1 MSAISNNN
9 YYYFASTIYSAL
21 EKSISSVSEN
31 IACYSADPVS
41 DFTRNR
47 KLGCSELIHYI
58 LHLSNKTIQ
67 SDMMDYFSDM
77 DDMPSASAISQQHYK
92 CRPEAFKRVFSLF
105 TSYFTNYKTYN
116 GYYLLAC
123 DGSDIN
129 ISHNPKDKT
138 TYHISTSA
146 TRGYNQLHLNALY
159 DVLNGIYADVN
170 IDTAAKTH
178 ECGAL
183 EEMIESHQYPENSI
197 IICDRGY
204 EKYNLMACCIE
215 KNQKFIIRVKD
226 IHSNGILSTMHLDD
240 AAFDTHI
247 TKRVTY
253 LQTNETKD
261 NELYTILVNESAPF
275 DYLPADHDWY
285 EMNVRAVRFKIT
297 EDTYECLLTNLTE
310 DEMPFEEFKEIY
322 HLRWGIETSFR
333 DLKYTVGL
341 LYFHSSDQKLIRQEI
356 YTSLTLF
363 NFSRIIV
370 NNSTPVQKAEWKWH
384 YKVNFKT
391 AVTNIRLYLDGK
403 INEEELEKRI
413 KKFLTPIRPER
424 KYSRNVKSQSCK
436 TPSYYAA

>member
-1 MSAISNNN
+1 
-9 YYYFASTIYSAL
+9 
-21 EKSISSVSEN
+21 
-31 IACYSADPVS
+31 
-41 DFTRNR
+41 
-47 KLGCSELIHYI
+47 
-58 LHLSNKTIQ
+58 
-67 SDMMDYFSDM
+67 MMDYFSDM
-77 DDMPSASAISQQHYK
+77 DDMPSASAISQQRYK

-105 TSYFTNYKTYN
+105 TSYFTNYKTYS

-129 ISHNPKDKT
+129 ISHNPNDKT
-138 TYHISTSA
+138 TYHINTSA

-275 DYLPADHDWY
+275 DYLSADHDWY

-297 EDTYECLLTNLTE
+297 EDTYECLLTNLAE
-310 DEMPFEEFKEIY
+310 DEMSFEEFKEIY
-322 HLRWGIETSFR
+322 HLHWGIETSFR

-356 YTSLTLF
+356 YASLTLF

-370 NNSTPVQKAEWKWH
+370 NNSPPVQKAEWKWH

-413 KKFLTPIRPER
+413 KKFLTPDKARKKIQSQCEVSVLQDTFILCGIAEINSVNKVKQSGR
-424 KYSRNVKSQSCK
+424 KYNLLKRYFCHV
-436 TPSYYAA
+436 

>member
-1 MSAISNNN
+1 
-9 YYYFASTIYSAL
+9 
-21 EKSISSVSEN
+21 
-31 IACYSADPVS
+31 
-41 DFTRNR
+41 
-47 KLGCSELIHYI
+47 
-58 LHLSNKTIQ
+58 
-67 SDMMDYFSDM
+67 
-77 DDMPSASAISQQHYK
+77 
-92 CRPEAFKRVFSLF
+92 
-105 TSYFTNYKTYN
+105 
-116 GYYLLAC
+116 
-123 DGSDIN
+123 
-129 ISHNPKDKT
+129 
-138 TYHISTSA
+138 
-146 TRGYNQLHLNALY
+146 
-159 DVLNGIYADVN
+159 
-170 IDTAAKTH
+170 
-178 ECGAL
+178 
-183 EEMIESHQYPENSI
+183 
-197 IICDRGY
+197 
-204 EKYNLMACCIE
+204 
-215 KNQKFIIRVKD
+215 
-226 IHSNGILSTMHLDD
+226 MHLDD
-240 AAFDTHI
+240 TAFDTHI

-297 EDTYECLLTNLTE
+297 EDTYECLLTNLAE
-310 DEMPFEEFKEIY
+310 DEMSFDEFKEIY